1 MERGERMK
9 VLQFDSQFIVDHMD
23 ELIHLEDYVP
33 EVPFIVYDKQNE
45 RDDFLR
51 SKNLLETMH
60 EMDQVLDE
68 KCKHSKNPIRA
79 RDSIIIEWLD
89 CHQELEG
96 IISMESWE
104 TYQQLKNNNDFIEF
118 IDLLSQVKLPSEVK
132 PLPKYTYREDVIHK
146 DDSNRM
152 FPDFKKM
159 NEAYDKYGASLLAAY
174 LAYLV

>member
-1 MERGERMK
+1 MK
-9 VLQFDSQFIVDHMD
+9 VLQFNSQFINEHMD

-33 EVPFIVYDKQNE
+33 EVSFIVYDKQIE
-45 RDDFLR
+45 RDDFLK

-68 KCKHSKNPIRA
+68 MCKHSKNPIRA
-79 RDSIIIEWLD
+79 RYSIIIEWLD

-118 IDLLSQVKLPSEVK
+118 IDLLSQFKFASEEQIIA
-132 PLPKYTYREDVIHK
+132 KYEYREDIIHK
-146 DDSNRM
+146 DDSDRM
-152 FPDFKKM
+152 FPDLKKIDAIF
-159 NEAYDKYGASLLAAY
+159 NKYGASLLACY
-174 LAYLV
+174 LSEFV

>member
-1 MERGERMK
+1 MK

-33 EVPFIVYDKQNE
+33 EVSFIVYDKQNE
-45 RDDFLR
+45 RDDFLK

-68 KCKHSKNPIRA
+68 MCKHSKNPIRA
-79 RDSIIIEWLD
+79 RYSIIIEWLD

-132 PLPKYTYREDVIHK
+132 PLPNYTYREDVIPK

-159 NEAYDKYGASLLAAY
+159 NEACHTKENN
-174 LAYLV
+174 